1 MVEPGSDKGRAAS
14 SADGREEGGG
24 AWAAGGGGR
33 LVQAALSGSAG
44 ATSSGAAQQ
53 VGQDIREVL
62 TIVTDLARL
71 VVTSPEFRRLFQ
83 DLSVFLLEVLSV
95 KVQQTREAIEH
106 QVTSDRPLTES
117 LQDVAKEVANKVG
130 RGIAPGAGAGG
141 RQAARGSLGI
151 NKAY

>member
-1 MVEPGSDKGRAAS
+1 M
-14 SADGREEGGG
+14 
-24 AWAAGGGGR
+24 
-33 LVQAALSGSAG
+33 SGSAG